1 MKTVLACVALGLS
14 LLGGCGAGSRSP
26 EGVVRAFA
34 EASEAGD
41 REAVYR
47 LLGPRTRARL
57 DTDARR
63 AAQLSGR
70 RTVPPPGLLA
80 VGWLPPRWHVRE
92 TRELERDGDHAV
104 VEARGAAGEAERVE
118 CVRVQGAW
126 RIELP

>member
-1 MKTVLACVALGLS
+1 LAKNKTWVVAA
-14 LLGGCGAGSRSP
+14 LLVAGCGAGGRSP

-41 REAVYR
+41 RDAVFR

-57 DTDARR
+57 DADART
-63 AAQLSGR
+63 AAQPSGR
-70 RTVPPPGLLA
+70 RAVPAADLLA
-80 VGWLPPRWHVRE
+80 VGWFPPRWHLRDA
-92 TRELERDGDHAV
+92 RELERDGDHAV
-104 VEARGAAGEAERVE
+104 VEARGPSGEAERVE